1 MATAKASKAQASN
14 APCEAPVVQVIGQG
28 TLLGSG
34 LPFVLV
40 TSGSE
45 LGKTY
50 TCIYR
55 YEGVF
60 VGSRMNCS
68 CAAGQW
74 GRSCK
79 HQLVARE
86 WLATTTAK
94 MAKAEQAV
102 SDAAAPIVKQLSE
115 IAETVRDLGARATR
129 ETPSAK
135 YRQSNHPGDT
145 AMMARSQRPFSLMK

>member
-1 MATAKASKAQASN
+1 MATAKAAKAQASN
-14 APCEAPVVQVIGQG
+14 APCDAPVVKVIGQG

-34 LPFVLV
+34 LPFLLV

-94 MAKAEQAV
+94 AV
-102 SDAAAPIVKQLSE
+102 NDAAAPIVKQLSE

-129 ETPSAK
+129 ETPMAR
-135 YRQSNHPGDT
+135 YRQSSHPGDT
-145 AMMARSQRPFSLMK
+145 ALLARDNKPFSLMK